1 MCRSATILSATTV
14 FPHPTSFSPP
24 AKRVDFNFQPIQ
36 HDDVFTPAVSVET
49 RCRRIQAQDRA
60 AYEIMTGSTSRN
72 MIAVLILVCVDV
84 FAGDFEELVK
94 YLCVVRV
101 RDAKKALK
109 RTNFEVLKNLLA
121 TQETAIEANLELTR
135 PNRERSR

>member
-1 MCRSATILSATTV
+1 M
-14 FPHPTSFSPP
+14 PTLG
-24 AKRVDFNFQPIQ
+24 N
-36 HDDVFTPAVSVET
+36 H
-49 RCRRIQAQDRA
+49 
-60 AYEIMTGSTSRN
+60 
-72 MIAVLILVCVDV
+72 ILVCVDV

-94 YLCVVRV
+94 YLRVVRV